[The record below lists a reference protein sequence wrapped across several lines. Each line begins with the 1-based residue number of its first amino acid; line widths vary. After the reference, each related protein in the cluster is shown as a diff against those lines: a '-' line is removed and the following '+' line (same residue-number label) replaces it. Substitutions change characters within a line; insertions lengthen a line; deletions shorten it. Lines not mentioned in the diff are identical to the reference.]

1 MKLFEVAGNQFQD
14 DLANVLKVMQGQ
26 ADSKQTTS
34 LVTWADINNRL
45 QGYGEIT
52 QDIMAKIKDK
62 IDKDGALI
70 QNITPEGIVLKTK
83 VASPEQDAQMD
94 ASKGAPSIDAMA
106 SAEAKRSLTQ

>member
-70 QNITPEGIVLKTK
+70 QDIVPEGIVLKTK
-83 VASPEQDAQMD
+83 VENPEQAEPM
-94 ASKGAPSIDAMA
+94 AVPTGGKSVAAMA
-106 SAEAKRSLTQ
+106 TSAAQDSLK